1 MRTVKFLFSTAL
13 LAKYITNVNVFL
25 FLLNSNYLL
34 TYLVIFSLTRSLFGN
49 VLLNFQVIVD
59 FPVIFLL
66 SILNLFIL
74 YQENIFLM
82 ISKCVRLCYI
92 VYHIIYLNVFFVY
105 LKRKSTF
112 LLLIECFWISTGS
125 IWLIIL
131 FHSSISLFIFF

>member
-13 LAKYITNVNVFL
+13 LAKYITKVNMFL

-34 TYLVIFSLTRSLFGN
+34 TYLVISSLTRSLFGN

-92 VYHIIYLNVFFVY
+92 DYHIIYLNVFFVY

-112 LLLIECFWISTGS
+112 LLLIEYFWISTGS